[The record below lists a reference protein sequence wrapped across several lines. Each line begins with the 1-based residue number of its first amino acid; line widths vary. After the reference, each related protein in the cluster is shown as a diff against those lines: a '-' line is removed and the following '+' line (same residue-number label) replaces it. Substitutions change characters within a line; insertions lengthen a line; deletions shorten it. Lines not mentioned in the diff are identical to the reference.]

1 MLYGIKIL
9 KFDTLDCIAIN
20 NLLSDVPKLRQ
31 SDINFA
37 LTAVLNTLWPPTT
50 KTIPITSQNLKQAT
64 DMRAGS
70 LTFVARDSKT
80 STKTSLTLYPVAFLG
95 KRSNDNLNKFQHV

>member
-1 MLYGIKIL
+1 MNI
-9 KFDTLDCIAIN
+9 F
-20 NLLSDVPKLRQ
+20 SDVPKLRQ

-50 KTIPITSQNLKQAT
+50 KTVPITAQNLKTTT

-80 STKTSLTLYPVAFLG
+80 LTKTSLTLYQVAFLG
-95 KRSNDNLNKFQHV
+95 EQFTLELNNYYF